1 MQNTSEVTVSVYL
14 NSGDPIIFKLDDTD
28 DRQMNVASR
37 IEKEM
42 NANYVGVD
50 LDGKLILIPTSSIQ
64 KIEISPAPEAMIANV
79 VRGAKPVWKI

>member
-28 DRQMNVASR
+28 DRQMNAASR
-37 IEKEM
+37 IEREM
-42 NANYVGVD
+42 SAKYVGVD

-79 VRGAKPVWKI
+79 VRGAKSV

>member
-1 MQNTSEVTVSVYL
+1 
-14 NSGDPIIFKLDDTD
+14 
-28 DRQMNVASR
+28 
-37 IEKEM
+37 M

-79 VRGAKPVWKI
+79 VRGAKSVEKT

>member
-1 MQNTSEVTVSVYL
+1 MQNTSEITVSVHL

-28 DRQMNVASR
+28 DRQMNAASR
-37 IEKEM
+37 IEREM
-42 NANYVGVD
+42 SAKYVGVD

-79 VRGAKPVWKI
+79 VRGVKSV